1 MLDSPGNNL
10 IHLTPQ
16 LPSSRFCS
24 GCGRTLAELRKTSRV
39 GCATCYEAFG
49 DLLAQS
55 IERLH
60 GRSTHPLAEPSSS
73 VVPVSSFCP
82 DFCLKSLEPE
92 QLRWLS
98 GSGSDSDVI
107 LSSRLRLARNLASTT
122 FPEAG
127 DEAHRQKS
135 WSRISAAIA
144 ERLPHWGILPLA
156 KLAPERLGLL
166 MERHMIPR
174 ITSQPQGHALAS
186 SFQGYLSVC
195 INDED
200 HLRLQS
206 LDSGLTLRRDLAEV
220 EHHAALLERCLGFAQ
235 NTRLGYLTA
244 CPSNLGSGLRAS
256 VLVHLP
262 ALAWMD
268 ALAEVARKI
277 AATSGLTLR
286 GPHGE
291 SSDLGS
297 PFLQLSNQ
305 ITLGH
310 HDLELVAGVESMAL
324 SLAEWERR
332 ARERALSEHK
342 TRLEDA
348 AWRAWGLLSHAR
360 LLERDEYLDLLSMA
374 RLGQLCRLLPE
385 RPDLSRV
392 AHLLVASEPA
402 HLRTWQGAIT
412 QEEPERTR
420 ASWLRTVWAE
430 GGNI

>member
-1 MLDSPGNNL
+1 MPDSPGNNL

-49 DLLAQS
+49 DLLGQS

-60 GRSTHPLAEPSSS
+60 GKASHPPPQSTPSLVPLSSPSHPFQLESLA
-73 VVPVSSFCP
+73 
-82 DFCLKSLEPE
+82 PE

-98 GSGSDSDVI
+98 GTGPDSDVI
-107 LSSRLRLARNLASTT
+107 LSSRLRLARNLVGIP

-127 DEAHRQKS
+127 DKSHRLET
-135 WSRISAAIA
+135 RHLILDTLTNA
-144 ERLPHWGILPLA
+144 LPHWGVLPLEELSPDC
-156 KLAPERLGLL
+156 KEQLR
-166 MERHMIPR
+166 ERHLLSR
-174 ITSQPQGHALAS
+174 SPQFHHGCALAS
-186 SFQGYLSVC
+186 SHRGHFSAWL
-195 INDED
+195 NEED

-206 LDSGLTLRRDLAEV
+206 LDSGLSLSRDLSQLEL
-220 EHHAALLERCLGFAQ
+220 HADTLERSLGFARHP
-235 NTRLGYLTA
+235 RLGYLTS

-262 ALAWMD
+262 ALAWLG
-268 ALAEVARKI
+268 ALPEVARKV
-277 AATSGLTLR
+277 AGTGGLTLR
-286 GPHGE
+286 GPQGE
-291 SSDLGS
+291 SSELGS

-310 HDLELVAGVESMAL
+310 QNLDLVAGVEAAAR

-332 ARERALSEHK
+332 ARKRALSEQE

-348 AWRAWGLLSHAR
+348 VWRAWGVLSHAR
-360 LLERDEYLDLLSMA
+360 LLERDEYLDLLSLV

-392 AHLLVASEPA
+392 AHLLVATEPA
-402 HLRTWQGAIT
+402 HLRAWRGTAT
-412 QEEPERTR
+412 RDEPERTR

-430 GGNI
+430 GGDI